1 MKAVTVQQN
10 EAHVTSWQDRM
21 LNQGAFG
28 EESYVLNIGQ
38 KMAAETYSNNEIRIR
53 DGALVHQG
61 CLSVIQKGTY
71 DAVVIQNGTQGM
83 KRIDLIVARYSKN
96 AGTQVENVDWAVI
109 QGTPDASAPSVPAYT
124 EGDIQDGDLV
134 VDMPMYQV
142 HLNGIN
148 IEEVTAVFTPI
159 QTMLEM
165 QTQIGSL
172 NSNMDRL
179 DSNADLEDGRAFKIR
194 MDAIASPPATLNYGC
209 WAPGIYPYR
218 NYASGAPSNWNGFML
233 CVKVPYGA
241 ENATSRWI
249 KVAFEYGGDV
259 YLLAQETDGSGT
271 WKKIGGA

>member
-109 QGTPDASAPSVPAYT
+109 RGTPDASAPSVPAYT

-165 QTQIGSL
+165 QTQIDSL
-172 NSNMDRL
+172 NSNIQTLQDR
-179 DSNADLEDGRAFKIR
+179 NPGADGRSLKIY
-194 MDAIASPPATLNYGC
+194 DDPGDLVNGCYGE
-209 WAPGIYPYR
+209 GIYLFNGYYP
-218 NYASGAPSNWNGFML
+218 GAPSDWGGYMISIGVNQGSKKHIKYAFCIDGSVYFMRQAAETGTIEQNW
-233 CVKVPYGA
+233 VKVAG
-241 ENATSRWI
+241 
-249 KVAFEYGGDV
+249 FE
-259 YLLAQETDGSGT
+259 
-271 WKKIGGA
+271 

>member
-172 NSNMDRL
+172 NSKYDTEFREYNGTRPRKCSEAGDISETIYDSHTRL
-179 DSNADLEDGRAFKIR
+179 QNLKYRLLSANA
-194 MDAIASPPATLNYGC
+194 ATLETNVQAVSQTQFTAVRTNRGNIKAPARID
-209 WAPGIYPYR
+209 WA
-218 NYASGAPSNWNGFML
+218 
-233 CVKVPYGA
+233 
-241 ENATSRWI
+241 
-249 KVAFEYGGDV
+249 AF
-259 YLLAQETDGSGT
+259 A
-271 WKKIGGA
+271 

>member
-172 NSNMDRL
+172 NSKLQYGVSGSITVPGGRNASITVTFPKPF
-179 DSNADLEDGRAFKIR
+179 DSIPAAVLISPAFGN
-194 MDAIASPPATLNYGC
+194 SATLETNVQDVSQTQFTAVLTNRGNINYPARIY
-209 WAPGIYPYR
+209 WA
-218 NYASGAPSNWNGFML
+218 
-233 CVKVPYGA
+233 
-241 ENATSRWI
+241 
-249 KVAFEYGGDV
+249 AF
-259 YLLAQETDGSGT
+259 A
-271 WKKIGGA
+271 

>member
-172 NSNMDRL
+172 NSNMEILGSREPG
-179 DSNADLEDGRAFKIR
+179 SAGRALKIY
-194 MDAIASPPATLNYGC
+194 DVSSENLKYGC
-209 WAPGIYPYR
+209 FGEGIYIYPAYYGTEKGAPDDWGGYMISVGIGGGSSKKHLK
-218 NYASGAPSNWNGFML
+218 YAYTLSGAVYFMRQAAETGT
-233 CVKVPYGA
+233 VEQDWTKV
-241 ENATSRWI
+241 SVI
-249 KVAFEYGGDV
+249 
-259 YLLAQETDGSGT
+259 
-271 WKKIGGA
+271 

>member
-96 AGTQVENVDWAVI
+96 AGTQVENVAWAVI

-172 NSNMDRL
+172 NSNIQTLGR
-179 DSNADLEDGRAFKIR
+179 DLER
-194 MDAIASPPATLNYGC
+194 
-209 WAPGIYPYR
+209 PG
-218 NYASGAPSNWNGFML
+218 A
-233 CVKVPYGA
+233 
-241 ENATSRWI
+241 
-249 KVAFEYGGDV
+249 
-259 YLLAQETDGSGT
+259 
-271 WKKIGGA
+271 